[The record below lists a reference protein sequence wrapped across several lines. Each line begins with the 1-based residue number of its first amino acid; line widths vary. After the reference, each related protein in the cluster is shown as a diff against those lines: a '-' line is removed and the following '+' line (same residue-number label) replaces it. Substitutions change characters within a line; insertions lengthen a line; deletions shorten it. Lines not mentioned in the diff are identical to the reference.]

1 MGILLQFLATKA
13 LAPILG
19 GIVLLTMG
27 EHPVELSK
35 PATNMS
41 NDTLYFST
49 QVNNAFPD
57 ELIEIIKSD
66 IPVTFRLVIE
76 AREDTCI
83 VHTVRYDIE
92 RMIYEVNRDEDSV
105 TVETEDEKEMRK
117 YLSAFNGIGIPK
129 EKIPLTGKMVIRA
142 AMDKVILEFLD
153 DEEFDLMTLWNYR
166 SPQQTIEVR
175 KEALE

>member
-35 PATNMS
+35 PRIYMS

-49 QVNNAFPD
+49 QINNAFPD

-66 IPVTFRLVIE
+66 IPVTFRINIVAL
-76 AREDTCI
+76 EDTAI
-83 VHTVRYDIE
+83 LHTVRYDIA
-92 RMIYEVNRDEDSV
+92 RMVYVVKRDEDNDAI
-105 TVETEDEKEMRK
+105 ETDDDKEMRK
-117 YLSAFNGIGIPK
+117 LVSEFSDIGVPK
-129 EKIPLTGKMVIRA
+129 EKIPLTGQIVIRA
-142 AMDKVILEFLD
+142 SMDKVTLEFLD

-166 SPQQTIEVR
+166 SPQRTIEVK
-175 KEALE
+175 KEDFE